1 MGKVGRNFLVYHR
14 KNMFKVA
21 PEHLRHASQ
30 EERLAAQTD
39 GRELL
44 GIESLV
50 EKGREM
56 LGNQFV
62 GLTGQDQPPNAPASN
77 QPQPAIPAH

>member
-1 MGKVGRNFLVYHR
+1 MLLENPKVSEGHTGGRWFGTAIIMGEVGRNFLVYHR

-44 GIESLV
+44 GIESRV
-50 EKGREM
+50 EKGKEC
-56 LGNQFV
+56 
-62 GLTGQDQPPNAPASN
+62 
-77 QPQPAIPAH
+77 